1 MIKVNGKEYPMWSQ
15 FVEGKEKWIGGSL
28 EDFGDSMD
36 RAFGMLDDERL
47 ADVLTEIVDIKL
59 EPNGDDSAFF
69 QVIGKNFDC
78 GFDVQHG
85 GVTAGE
91 DGWITFSGYGGHKWR
106 IKERKNAGKMSCM

>member
-1 MIKVNGKEYPMWSQ
+1 MIKVNGKEYPLWSQ

-28 EDFGDSMD
+28 EDFRDSMD

-47 ADVLTEIVDIKL
+47 EDVLTEIVDIEL
-59 EPNGDDSAFF
+59 IPNGDDSAVF
-69 QVIGKNFDC
+69 QVVGKNFSC

-106 IKERKNAGKMSCM
+106 IKEKKNARKMS